1 MKIEIATDMFDHSTQ
16 PVMLLTPDA
25 HLTYAN
31 AAAERLLPLFLKGH
45 DAWAREI
52 DGLSWD
58 KSELPK
64 QLDLAEEIPESAA
77 WEIWLSE
84 VADSGYA
91 LMFCP
96 LLHAGP
102 APAAA
107 AAGELALIGNA
118 MREELASFGDHLRQ
132 ASRGFLPAV
141 RTLCG
146 SSETCLNEASRGFLS
161 RAESRE
167 RDSLIAETQ
176 RLSMQFLE
184 LAKLSELHEVSP
196 MTNQERIAFDAL
208 TAQVLADLPAQAG
221 HAAPLDFKI
230 VGENLAPVYG
240 NPDWL
245 ALALRAYLIR
255 LAAGC
260 PEGARVQLELRQVG
274 DMLVLCGKAS
284 ISDAPAG
291 QAVGSAD
298 AAATRPALD
307 LSLMLAE
314 RLLYLLGGEVEAS
327 PAGQPNRFESL
338 TIKLPTSHP
347 DEARR
352 IGRCRE
358 CPETRQALEYAKELA
373 TRL

>member
-1 MKIEIATDMFDHSTQ
+1 MKIEIATDMFDRSTQ
-16 PVMLLTPDA
+16 PVMLLTPET

-31 AAAERLLPLFLKGH
+31 AAAEKLLPLFLKGR

-52 DGLSWD
+52 AGVRWD
-58 KSELPK
+58 KSDLPRK
-64 QLDLAEEIPESAA
+64 LDLAAELPESAA

-96 LLHAGP
+96 LLHADP
-102 APAAA
+102 APAAV
-107 AAGELALIGNA
+107 AGELALISNA
-118 MREELASFGDHLRQ
+118 MREDLASFGDRLRQ

-184 LAKLSELHEVSP
+184 LSKLAELQEAGT
-196 MTNQERIAFDAL
+196 MRNQERIAFDAL
-208 TAQVLADLPAQAG
+208 TAQVLANLPAQAG
-221 HAAPLDFKI
+221 RAAPLDLKI
-230 VGENLAPVYG
+230 SGANLAPVYG

-245 ALALRAYLIR
+245 ALALRSYLIR

-260 PEGARVQLELRQVG
+260 PQGTRITLELRQVG
-274 DMLVLCGKAS
+274 DMLVLGAQAAAS
-284 ISDAPAG
+284 GAPVAPAADAPA
-291 QAVGSAD
+291 AKP
-298 AAATRPALD
+298 TLD

-314 RLLYLLGGEVEAS
+314 RLLHLLGGEVRAS
-327 PAGQPNRFESL
+327 PAGYPNRLESL

-347 DEARR
+347 EETRR
-352 IGRCRE
+352 IGLCRE
-358 CPETRQALEYAKELA
+358 CPETLQALEYAKELA
-373 TRL
+373 TRI